1 LTKDLPEAAGEVAAA
16 AECAGAAVA
25 VECAGAAEGASEAG
39 RRLADFQAAGDLPH
53 AQAVVARAEALP
65 VAAAAAVST
74 VVPRSVLP
82 AELAHRSGPEAVPWP
97 EAGPRSNRALA
108 PRLAAVRE
116 ARGQVWVSA
125 SDPRSAREV
134 RDPALAPGSCRLSG
148 EARGPVLDS
157 PTEWAPE
164 SGPAPELR
172 PDSDRPLCRVSA
184 AERAW
189 GVEIELRTCPRRA
202 KTAPPVSRI
211 AWPMPVATE

>member
-1 LTKDLPEAAGEVAAA
+1 MG
-16 AECAGAAVA
+16 AECAEAAVA
-25 VECAGAAEGASEAG
+25 VECAGAAEGEASEAALLGVGSRG
-39 RRLADFQAAGDLPH
+39 RGGLRHVRVAA
-53 AQAVVARAEALP
+53 VRAEALP
-65 VAAAAAVST
+65 VAAAASIAGR
-74 VVPRSVLP
+74 PSVLP
-82 AELAHRSGPEAVPWP
+82 AAERAHRSGPEAAPWP

-108 PRLAAVRE
+108 HRLAAVRE

-125 SDPRSAREV
+125 SDPRSARAA
-134 RDPALAPGSCRLSG
+134 RDPVLAPGSCRLSG

-184 AERAW
+184 AERVW

-202 KTAPPVSRI
+202 KTAPPVSRT
-211 AWPMPVATE
+211 AWPMPAATG